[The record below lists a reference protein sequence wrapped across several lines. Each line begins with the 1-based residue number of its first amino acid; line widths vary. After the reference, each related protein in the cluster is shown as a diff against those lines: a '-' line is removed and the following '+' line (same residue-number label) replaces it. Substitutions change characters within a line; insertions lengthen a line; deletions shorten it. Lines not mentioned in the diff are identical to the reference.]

1 MLKESIGQK
10 ISTHKLF
17 MNRKVAVIALLM
29 SFITTSL
36 LAQDEKTAIEKA
48 ILNYVEA
55 FYEADT
61 SKAYESVITDLAKRG
76 YYQKGLEVVETKMSF
91 EQLIRLAKRWNA
103 SQNITP
109 ESPKKITVFEVLD
122 KIATAKVEALW
133 GVDYF
138 HLAKVNGKW
147 MIINVLWQDHPK
159 KS

>member
-1 MLKESIGQK
+1 MKRRV
-10 ISTHKLF
+10 T
-17 MNRKVAVIALLM
+17 AIALFLC
-29 SFITTSL
+29 FIATSVF
-36 LAQDEKTAIEKA
+36 AQDEKKAIEKA

-61 SKAYESVITDLAKRG
+61 SRAYESIITDLAKRG
-76 YYQKGLEVVETKMSF
+76 YYQKGTEVVEAKMSF
-91 EQLIRLAKRWNA
+91 EQLVRLAKRWKA

-109 ESPKKITVFEVLD
+109 ESPKKITVFDVLD

-133 GVDYF
+133 GIDYF

>member
-1 MLKESIGQK
+1 MKK
-10 ISTHKLF
+10 RVTVVALF
-17 MNRKVAVIALLM
+17 L
-29 SFITTSL
+29 SFITTPVW
-36 LAQDEKTAIEKA
+36 AQDEKKAIERA

-61 SKAYESVITDLAKRG
+61 AKACESIATDLAKRG
-76 YYQKGLEVVETKMSF
+76 YYQKGAEVVEAKMSF
-91 EQLIRLAKRWNA
+91 EQLIRLAKRWKA

-122 KIATAKVEALW
+122 KIAAAKVEALW
-133 GVDYF
+133 GIDYF

>member
-1 MLKESIGQK
+1 MKKRLTI
-10 ISTHKLF
+10 IVLLLCF
-17 MNRKVAVIALLM
+17 IA
-29 SFITTSL
+29 TSVV
-36 LAQDEKTAIEKA
+36 AQDEKKAIEKA

-61 SKAYESVITDLAKRG
+61 SKAYESIITDLAKRG
-76 YYQKGLEVVETKMSF
+76 YYQKGTEVVEAKMSF
-91 EQLIRLAKRWNA
+91 EQLIRLARRWKA
-103 SQNITP
+103 SQNITA

-133 GVDYF
+133 GIDYF
-138 HLAKVNGKW
+138 HLARVNGKW